1 MKKWFENVKDWCF
14 YNSEIITTV
23 VVITIYAMLFA
34 ALVVAAVVGFTALNN
49 GETLDN
55 GETINNAI
63 WLINPANPASP
74 LH

>member
-1 MKKWFENVKDWCF
+1 MKKSFENVKDWCF

-23 VVITIYAMLFA
+23 IVVAICVMLLA

-49 GETLDN
+49 S
-55 GETINNAI
+55 ETINDST